1 MVGRKGTPGSFSEIF
16 TCDFL
21 LLATINLAM
30 FFGFQMTN
38 VGLPVYVAQLGANAQ
53 IVGLVGTLMT
63 VTAVVVR
70 IFAGPLLDRFGRKG
84 ALVVGSLVMA
94 CSIFAYAI
102 FPIIGVILGIRLLQ
116 GIGWGLGST
125 ASSTMAADVIP
136 KKRFAEGMGYFA
148 MTNSISSALAPAASV
163 ALVQGPGAM
172 YMLFVSGGCAALAF
186 VMALFQRNTVNVH
199 EAPDDTAPADEGSHA
214 DDPQASEHELKQHN
228 LDVSLQSEETKAQ
241 GAMPGNA
248 ARHAASEQQSSPSLL
263 STVFEKRAAFPGFL
277 ILLVNISFGCI
288 TSFITLHG
296 QEQGIDNVSLYFIV
310 YAIVTMASRPAIG
323 RIIDRYGF
331 RIPGILSCLA
341 TVATMVLIGLS
352 RDTLMLSCAGV
363 LAGLGVGTAMSVF
376 QTMAVAAVEP
386 WRRGVATSTYFVA
399 FDVGI
404 AIGSLTGGLIAGVYG
419 YTIMYMAVAVFPLIA
434 AVICMLSKKVK

>member
-1 MVGRKGTPGSFSEIF
+1 
-16 TCDFL
+16 
-21 LLATINLAM
+21 
-30 FFGFQMTN
+30 
-38 VGLPVYVAQLGANAQ
+38 
-53 IVGLVGTLMT
+53 
-63 VTAVVVR
+63 
-70 IFAGPLLDRFGRKG
+70 
-84 ALVVGSLVMA
+84 
-94 CSIFAYAI
+94 
-102 FPIIGVILGIRLLQ
+102 
-116 GIGWGLGST
+116 
-125 ASSTMAADVIP
+125 
-136 KKRFAEGMGYFA
+136 
-148 MTNSISSALAPAASV
+148 
-163 ALVQGPGAM
+163 
-172 YMLFVSGGCAALAF
+172 
-186 VMALFQRNTVNVH
+186 MALFQRNTVNTR
-199 EAPDDTAPADEGSHA
+199 EAANNAPPADGV
-214 DDPQASEHELKQHN
+214 QASGHESEQDN
-228 LDVSLQSEETKAQ
+228 LEPSLQSE
-241 GAMPGNA
+241 A
-248 ARHAASEQQSSPSLL
+248 AKTPDAVSGDATRHVASEQQSSPSLF

-310 YAIVTMASRPAIG
+310 YAVVTMASRPVIG

-331 RIPGILSCLA
+331 RIPGILSCLG

-352 RDTLMLSCAGV
+352 RDTFMLSCAGV

>member
-1 MVGRKGTPGSFSEIF
+1 MPTGKNAAGPLSEIF
-16 TCDFL
+16 TRDFL
-21 LLATINLAM
+21 LLATINLAL

-38 VGLPVYVAQLGANAQ
+38 VGLPVYVSQLGANAQ
-53 IVGLVGTLMT
+53 VVGLVGTLMT
-63 VTAVVVR
+63 VTAVIVR

-148 MTNSISSALAPAASV
+148 MTNSISSALAPAVSV

-172 YMLFVSGGCAALAF
+172 YMLCASGGCAALAF
-186 VMALFQRNTVNVH
+186 AMALFQRNTIKAH
-199 EAPDDTAPADEGSHA
+199 EGAEDTPPRSDADALSADHDLEQANPAEPSMQDRAADGAIDD
-214 DDPQASEHELKQHN
+214 
-228 LDVSLQSEETKAQ
+228 
-241 GAMPGNA
+241 A
-248 ARHAASEQQSSPSLL
+248 ANSGRVAHSML
-263 STVFEKRAAFPGFL
+263 STVFEKRAAFGGFL
-277 ILLVNISFGCI
+277 ILLVNISFGCV

-296 QEQGIDNVSLYFIV
+296 QEQGIEHVSLYFIV
-310 YAIVTMASRPAIG
+310 YAVVTMASRPMIG

-331 RIPGILSCLA
+331 RIPGILSCLG

-352 RDTLMLSCAGV
+352 RNVFMLSCAGA
-363 LAGLGVGTAMSVF
+363 LAGLGIGTAMSVF
-376 QTMAVAAVEP
+376 QTMAVASVEP

-404 AIGSLTGGLIAGVYG
+404 AIGSLVGGLIAGMFG
-419 YTIMYMAVAVFPLIA
+419 YTIMYVTISLFPLA
-434 AVICMLSKKVK
+434 ASVICMFSRRVK